1 MERVLWMDGGD
12 GCTAMWMY
20 LMTLNGTPTN
30 GEGVRFPK
38 GHATLCSLRFS
49 VRQGP
54 ELSTGAPSPLW
65 AIGKW
70 PSPAANFWTVVLE
83 KTFKSALNCKEINQ
97 SILKEINP
105 EYIGRTNAE
114 AEAPILLLL
123 HWCEELI
130 HWKRLWC
137 WERLK
142 AGGEGDDRGWD
153 GWMASQTP
161 WTWVWANCRR
171 SWKTGKPHILQPIR
185 LQRVWHDWVTEKQ
198 QQSKVS

>member
-54 ELSTGAPSPLW
+54 ELNTGAPSPLW

-114 AEAPILLLL
+114 AEAPILWLRANSLGKTL
-123 HWCEELI
+123 MLG
-130 HWKRLWC
+130 KT
-137 WERLK
+137 
-142 AGGEGDDRGWD
+142 EGRRRRGDRGWD
-153 GWMASQTP
+153 GWMASP
-161 WTWVWANCRR
+161 AR
-171 SWKTGKPHILQPIR
+171 
-185 LQRVWHDWVTEKQ
+185 
-198 QQSKVS
+198 